1 VCTVYQKNT
10 VINIAVTPLLS
21 AWRPNNYQAKAVIV
35 LIYPW
40 PDIADTSTTH
50 ALNATKMVA
59 IFQKIICMRKI
70 KKQKKTTF
78 TA

>member
-35 LIYPW
+35 LIYHLMIYALRLKIVVLYYLP
-40 PDIADTSTTH
+40 TSYPTD
-50 ALNATKMVA
+50 LQG
-59 IFQKIICMRKI
+59 F
-70 KKQKKTTF
+70 
-78 TA
+78 